1 MSEYRFQV
9 NLLGMIELL
18 SDHLYSSPDVFIREL
33 LQNATD
39 AISARKKFDSE
50 FSQGRINIKVT
61 KEQAI
66 QFEDNGTG
74 LTEEEIHRFLAV
86 IGESS
91 KKDLVN
97 GTITS
102 DYIGRFGI
110 GLLSCFMVS
119 DKITVLTRSKKEE
132 ITYQWIG
139 YPDGTYEIQKM
150 DEQIPIGTSIF
161 LEAKK
166 GMESF
171 FTKEKV
177 QELVLYYGLLLPFP
191 IVLSE
196 EDQTRQINPIF
207 LPWDGMKST
216 KDEIMFFGQMLF
228 KTSFFDSIKLYSKE
242 GQVEGVAY
250 ILPYKVQPSTK
261 QHHRIYL
268 KNMLLTERGEHILP
282 DWAVFT
288 KCIINAKEL
297 RPMASREGF
306 YEDDIL
312 EKARENLGSC
322 ILNHLIFLAKN
333 DKKLFAHFLSI
344 HATSVKSMAI
354 ESDELFHLLFDYL
367 EFFSTKGMVSGL
379 SLRMTKEVILYTDN
393 LEEYKQLSQVF
404 FAQGK
409 LLINAAYVYDLEMLE
424 KAAEHFGLELQPV
437 NSEEVSDLLKN
448 LSVTDSEETEHF
460 LLCARKIMKKYD
472 CNIEIKRFMPAN
484 LPTFYYNDEAAE
496 YYRDIQ
502 SAKEKSDSMF
512 GSMLEEFSYGFSETM
527 LPILYLNYS
536 NPVIKKIMTL
546 KLDELE
552 DYLVI
557 LYTQALLIGGFSLK
571 NNELGIMN
579 EKILKIMESRMGDE
593 S

>member
-166 GMESF
+166 RNGIFFYQRKSTRTGSVLWFTTSISYCFKRRRPNKTDQSYF
-171 FTKEKV
+171 FTM
-177 QELVLYYGLLLPFP
+177 G
-191 IVLSE
+191 
-196 EDQTRQINPIF
+196 
-207 LPWDGMKST
+207 W
-216 KDEIMFFGQMLF
+216 
-228 KTSFFDSIKLYSKE
+228 
-242 GQVEGVAY
+242 
-250 ILPYKVQPSTK
+250 
-261 QHHRIYL
+261 
-268 KNMLLTERGEHILP
+268 
-282 DWAVFT
+282 
-288 KCIINAKEL
+288 
-297 RPMASREGF
+297 
-306 YEDDIL
+306 
-312 EKARENLGSC
+312 
-322 ILNHLIFLAKN
+322 
-333 DKKLFAHFLSI
+333 
-344 HATSVKSMAI
+344 
-354 ESDELFHLLFDYL
+354 
-367 EFFSTKGMVSGL
+367 
-379 SLRMTKEVILYTDN
+379 
-393 LEEYKQLSQVF
+393 
-404 FAQGK
+404 
-409 LLINAAYVYDLEMLE
+409 
-424 KAAEHFGLELQPV
+424 
-437 NSEEVSDLLKN
+437 
-448 LSVTDSEETEHF
+448 
-460 LLCARKIMKKYD
+460 
-472 CNIEIKRFMPAN
+472 
-484 LPTFYYNDEAAE
+484 
-496 YYRDIQ
+496 
-502 SAKEKSDSMF
+502 
-512 GSMLEEFSYGFSETM
+512 
-527 LPILYLNYS
+527 
-536 NPVIKKIMTL
+536 
-546 KLDELE
+546 
-552 DYLVI
+552 
-557 LYTQALLIGGFSLK
+557 
-571 NNELGIMN
+571 N
-579 EKILKIMESRMGDE
+579 EKYQG
-593 S
+593 